1 MLKTKKELNPK
12 VIKGDR
18 IMCLHMDGETSVP
31 PMTTGTVR
39 SVTKDPFEED
49 SEIINV
55 KWDNGSDLGLLSITD
70 SWVKIAQETLDEQR
84 NQISSS
90 EYNYFDKNPEVFEN
104 FDWRFLREFLKKLRD
119 AGPVNMFES
128 AKFLYSGKD
137 WIDRHYGEN
146 QEDNEDFQDVL
157 DMADKAKDKMIQGVL
172 KYMKSE
178 GIEIELDKV
187 NRLMQKFAMKI
198 LQLYI
203 SFF

>member
-39 SVTKDPFEED
+39 GVTKDPFEKD

-198 LQLYI
+198 LQLYV

>member
-1 MLKTKKELNPK
+1 MFKTKKELNPK

>member
-1 MLKTKKELNPK
+1 MSKSKKELNPK
-12 VIKGDR
+12 LIKGDR

-31 PMTTGTVR
+31 PMTTGVVR
-39 SVTKDPFEED
+39 SVTKDPFEKD

-55 KWDNGSDLGLLSITD
+55 KWDNGSVLGLLSVTD
-70 SWVKIAQETLDEQR
+70 SWIKIAQETLDEAV
-84 NQISSS
+84 NSP

-137 WIDRHYGEN
+137 WIDRYYGEN
-146 QEDNEDFQDVL
+146 QEDNDDFQDVL
-157 DMADKAKDKMIQGVL
+157 DMADEAKHKMIQGVL
-172 KYMKSE
+172 KYMESE
-178 GIEIELDKV
+178 DIEIELDRV
-187 NRLMQKFAMKI
+187 NRLIHKFATKI

-203 SFF
+203 HFW

>member
-39 SVTKDPFEED
+39 GVTKDPFEKD

-187 NRLMQKFAMKI
+187 NRLMQKFAIKI
-198 LQLYI
+198 LELYI